1 MRQEQRTR
9 FKTFVIPKKKIII
22 GCGLFV
28 LGLAIAVGLTIARIF
43 PKQKQ
48 ELAFSDEFYKTV
60 LQNELNQSPEEKHT
74 AKDFIKKILGFDPGD
89 ARTILKKSS
98 FIYEEAQA
106 APQPEQTTPAPPPA
120 EAPASQPPAEE
131 HNIEEVKIAKGME
144 VSNKTNIKVN
154 PEELAAQP
162 LAYTIG
168 NDGPQ
173 VLIVHTHTTES
184 FTDSGKTKYSAA
196 DSDRSTDD
204 TKNITVVGDAIAG
217 ILNENGIE
225 TIHDKTVH
233 DYPSYS
239 GAYTRSLATVRQNL
253 ASHPTIK
260 VVLDV
265 HRDGLVRADGT
276 KLKVAADINGV
287 KTAQCMFVI
296 GSNANLTHDH
306 WQENMKLA
314 CKLQQ
319 NANEMFPGLM
329 RPLNL
334 REERFNQQ
342 ASMGSIIIEVGSN
355 GNTLE
360 EAVQGGKDIAA
371 VLVKVLKK
379 G

>member
-1 MRQEQRTR
+1 MRQKQMTK
-9 FKTFVIPKKKIII
+9 FKTFVIPKKKIIA

-28 LGLAIAVGLTIARIF
+28 LGLVLAGGFAAARLF
-43 PKQKQ
+43 PGQKQ
-48 ELAFSDEFYKTV
+48 ELAFSDEFYKTI
-60 LQNELNQSPEEKHT
+60 LQNELNQPLEEEKT
-74 AKDFIKKILGFDPGD
+74 AGDVLKKILGFDPDD
-89 ARTILKKSS
+89 ARSILKKSS
-98 FIYEEAQA
+98 FIYEEAEA
-106 APQPEQTTPAPPPA
+106 APPSDQTPAPT
-120 EAPASQPPAEE
+120 EAPAAPAPAEE

-144 VSNKTNIKVN
+144 ISNKTSIQVN
-154 PEELAAQP
+154 PEELAAQS

-168 NDGPQ
+168 DDGPQ
-173 VLIVHTHTTES
+173 VLVVHTHTTES
-184 FTDSGKTKYSAA
+184 FTDSGKTKYSAT
-196 DSDRSTDD
+196 DSDRSTDE
-204 TKNITVVGDAIAG
+204 TKNITAVGEAITQ
-217 ILNENGIE
+217 ILNESGIQ

-239 GAYTRSLATVRQNL
+239 GAYTRSMATVRQNL
-253 ASHPTIK
+253 ADHPTIK

-276 KLKVAADINGV
+276 KLKVAADINGI

-319 NANEMFPGLM
+319 CANEMFPGLM
-329 RPLNL
+329 RPINL

-342 ASMGSIIIEVGSN
+342 ATMGSIIIEVGSN

-360 EAVQGGKDIAA
+360 EAVQGAKDMAA